1 MPIESNPADGPSRGN
16 FGEVVAHG
24 SKATE
29 VHHKQC
35 FMNPYLAG
43 IEVVMGDSPQDR
55 CDEDVVPRSPPFL
68 EKKFIDK
75 HSSDKK
81 TERATMYQFRVGA
94 RQGRFANTQTH
105 TQSHTN
111 TQTHT
116 NTHKHTQHTT
126 HTKHPRT
133 LALDP
138 TSPGPSQISF
148 CFYFS

>member
-1 MPIESNPADGPSRGN
+1 MPSESNPADGHSRGN

-55 CDEDVVPRSPPFL
+55 CDEDVVHDRPHSWR
-68 EKKFIDK
+68 KK

-81 TERATMYQFRVGA
+81 T
-94 RQGRFANTQTH
+94 
-105 TQSHTN
+105 
-111 TQTHT
+111 
-116 NTHKHTQHTT
+116 
-126 HTKHPRT
+126 
-133 LALDP
+133 
-138 TSPGPSQISF
+138 
-148 CFYFS
+148 